1 MGAGTSKPIS
11 FEGAN
16 VIEIVSIVMG
26 VLAFGGALVAIAFLA
41 KRSGPV
47 GVVALTENAFF
58 SKIIDVVT
66 AFLVCYLPIALLWL
80 GPMLSVLLIKSY
92 FMIPTAGCI
101 VTFFLV
107 GAIEKLLFNPIV
119 ASNATDLLYKMTLV
133 KTK

>member
-58 SKIIDVVT
+58 SKIVDVIT

-101 VTFFLV
+101 VTFFLL
-107 GAIEKLLFNPIV
+107 GALEKIIFTIGNTGIGV
-119 ASNATDLLYKMTLV
+119 NK
-133 KTK
+133 